1 MVPYSIP
8 ELCAAHSISYN
19 LLTRA
24 FSLFFEP
31 NLSNLVVSAA
41 KMAIIGTV
49 RCMHAPSRLKERG
62 ASPETD
68 ARSLVTSVFAKPSR
82 PGQVTTR
89 VEFLGEASLGKAKP

>member
-1 MVPYSIP
+1 MY
-8 ELCAAHSISYN
+8 
-19 LLTRA
+19 
-24 FSLFFEP
+24 
-31 NLSNLVVSAA
+31 
-41 KMAIIGTV
+41 
-49 RCMHAPSRLKERG
+49 APSRLKERG